1 MGQISYNG
9 CELVQTKVCQLIS
22 FYELSGTSHFV
33 VTSRGNRQTGNYRRL
48 RLVVHIIHINES
60 AGAHKMGKEEP

>member
-22 FYELSGTSHFV
+22 FYNLGGTSHFV
-33 VTSRGNRQTGNYRRL
+33 VTSRGNRQTENYRCL
-48 RLVVHIIHINES
+48 RLVVHITRINKS
-60 AGAHKMGKEEP
+60 LAAHKMGP